1 MKTYFLLFALA
12 CSTTTA
18 LAQDD
23 SRTPYLTKSLASDAI
38 NRVVVNTSAGGILVS
53 GRSGEAARVEVYI
66 KGNNG
71 RDLSK
76 EEIKKRL
83 DEDYDLSVSVSGHEV
98 RAIAKSK
105 HNFSD
110 WKRQM
115 SISFKIYVPEQTST
129 DLRTSGGGINLDN
142 LKGNESF
149 TTSGGGLNIDR
160 LNGVVRGETS
170 GGGISVSNSGND
182 INLETSG
189 GGIIAKNCT
198 GKIRLETSGGG
209 LTLDNL
215 NGNINANT
223 SGGGIHGNSITGE
236 LNTSTSGG
244 GIDLKQMDC
253 SLSASTSGGSLNAQ
267 IKRVGKYLKLEA
279 SSGNINLE
287 LPLKQGLNLDL
298 RGNRVQPTDKIN
310 SFNGEWE
317 KDHVKGSV
325 NGGGAPVTA
334 EASSGNVNVR
344 FN

>member
-23 SRTPYLTKSLASDAI
+23 SRAPYLTKSLASDAI

-325 NGGGAPVTA
+325 NGGGAPVTV

>member
-12 CSTTTA
+12 CSTTA
-18 LAQDD
+18 AMAQDD
-23 SRTPYLTKSLASDAI
+23 SKTPYLTKSLSSDAI

-53 GRSGEAARVEVYI
+53 GRSGEPARVEVYI

-71 RDLSK
+71 RELSK

-83 DEDYDLSVSVSGHEV
+83 DEDYDLSVSVTGHEV
-98 RAIAKSK
+98 RAIAKTK
-105 HNFSD
+105 HDFSD

-149 TTSGGGLNIDR
+149 TTSGGGLQLDK
-160 LNGVVRGETS
+160 LNGVIRGETS
-170 GGGISVSNSGND
+170 GGGIHVSNSGND

-189 GGIIAKNCT
+189 GGIVAKNCT

-209 LTLDNL
+209 LQLDDL

-223 SGGGIHGNSITGE
+223 SGGGVRGNNITGE

-253 SLSASTSGGSLNAQ
+253 SLKASTSAGGLHAQ
-267 IKRVGKYLKLEA
+267 MKRVGKYLKLDA
-279 SSGNINLE
+279 SSGNIDLE

-298 RGNRVQPTDKIN
+298 RADRIN
-310 SFNGEWE
+310 QQKVSGFTGEWE
-317 KDHVKGSV
+317 KDHVHGSV
-325 NGGGAPVTA
+325 NGGGATVNA
-334 EASSGNVNVR
+334 DASSGSVNVK

>member
-1 MKTYFLLFALA
+1 MKTYFLLVALA